1 MSYLSRNLPGVFA
14 CLACA
19 LALGLGACGSDDTG
33 PVRIQLADAP
43 FPFEMLDSAAVA
55 IRGVEVHVT
64 ATSGDG
70 SGWHTV
76 SSEDDTVNLLDL
88 QNGVTLL
95 LGETEV
101 PVGLIT
107 QIRLLVEDAWVVLDD
122 GREFDLRI
130 PSGEQS
136 GIKIH
141 VQPPI
146 EVRGELADVLL
157 DFDVSRSF
165 HPIPASA
172 VQSSEITEF
181 VFRPSIRAANL
192 SETGSVAGT
201 VLDDMGTSDPDDDVP
216 IEGATV
222 TAFRG
227 DDELTATATESDG
240 HFVLLGL
247 PAGEIRL
254 IASANGFLENQAE
267 VTVVAG
273 NVVDDV
279 VLRLERQ

>member
-1 MSYLSRNLPGVFA
+1 MRRLILV
-14 CLACA
+14 LTV
-19 LALGLGACGSDDTG
+19 LALIGCSSDDTG
-33 PVRIQLADAP
+33 PVRIQRADAP
-43 FPFEMLDSAAVA
+43 FPFGMLDSAAVA
-55 IRGVEVHVT
+55 IRGVEVHVV
-64 ATSGDG
+64 AHDGDG
-70 SGWHTV
+70 SGFYTV

-101 PVGLIT
+101 PVGLIN
-107 QIRLLVEDAWVVLDD
+107 QVRLLVEDAWVVLSD
-122 GREFDLRI
+122 GREFDLTI

-146 EVRGELADVLL
+146 EVRGELTADLLL

-172 VQSSEITEF
+172 VQASEIQEF
-181 VFRPSIRAANL
+181 HFRPSVRAANL
-192 SETGSVAGT
+192 SESGAVAGR
-201 VLDDMGTSDPDDDVP
+201 VVDDLDTPANPDDDVP

-227 DDELTATATESDG
+227 DEELSSTATDDEG

-247 PAGEIRL
+247 PAGQITL
-254 IASANGFLENQAE
+254 IASANGFIDASEDL
-267 VTVVAG
+267 TVVAG
-273 NVVDDV
+273 NILEDN
-279 VLRLERQ
+279 VLRLARF